1 MTQAFD
7 FIVVGGGSAG
17 AVIAS
22 RLSENPAFTVALV
35 EAGGRPPEREI
46 MPVACASLQLDPEA
60 DWMLWAHPGKAG
72 LGMTDRKMRT
82 PRGKMLGGSSGI
94 NYMVWVHGH
103 PDDFNNWEKLG
114 AKGWS
119 YDEVLPA
126 FKKIEDL
133 SPSNEIVIDR
143 DAHGVGGPVG
153 ISVRSP
159 MIPANRQFVEAAEAS
174 GIPRGD
180 YNGKD
185 RLNPAGV
192 SSLHQTNTRKG
203 KRSSTYQ
210 AYLAG
215 DVEARSNLTIITH
228 ALVTRVMLTGQ
239 GDTLAATGVE
249 YRDANGAPHMLT
261 ATKEVILSAGA
272 IGSPHIL
279 MLSGIGPRRELEA
292 VDISCRHDLPQVG
305 KGLKDHM
312 FCVMNFE
319 APGIG
324 VPLSEIG
331 ISMGLDALR
340 APIGPLPA
348 DPAEDAHL
356 KGELADLRDE
366 AIRRISEWDV
376 TGSGLASSSY
386 NDASAFFSSGVGPSY
401 SHDVQISF
409 MPGGVTADLWRNQLN
424 VDPKQAFDD
433 PDAAYAPDAEYIV
446 MIPQLAL
453 PRSEGEVVIETS
465 DPAVQPRIDMNY
477 YADPTDLKVMVAGM
491 RRSLDIVANWPG
503 ANKPGPWMASPGL
516 ARKHGHVS
524 GAVPSDAML
533 ENTALHF
540 STTVY
545 HVSCT
550 CRIGKVVDPHLNVY
564 GVKNLRVADAS
575 VMPEITSGNINAVV
589 IMIGERA
596 SEIIAAAHNE

>member
-7 FIVVGGGSAG
+7 FIIVGGGSAG

-22 RLSENPAFTVALV
+22 RLSENPAFKVALV

-60 DWMLWAHPGKAG
+60 DWMLWANPGKAG
-72 LGMTDRKMRT
+72 LGMTDRRMRT

-94 NYMVWVHGH
+94 NYMVWVRGH

-114 AKGWS
+114 AKGWN
-119 YDEVLPA
+119 YDQVLPA

-133 SPSNEIVIDR
+133 APSNEIVIDR
-143 DAHGVGGPVG
+143 DAHSVGGPVG

-159 MIPANRQFVEAAEAS
+159 MIPANRQFVEAAEAA

-185 RLNPAGV
+185 RLNPNGV

-210 AYLAG
+210 AYLKG

-228 ALVTRVMLTGQ
+228 ALVTRVTLDGE
-239 GDTLAATGVE
+239 GAGLAATGIE
-249 YRDANGAPHMLT
+249 YRDADGATQTLT
-261 ATKEVILSAGA
+261 ANKDVILSAGA

-292 VDISCRHDLPQVG
+292 ADIVCRHELPRVG

-331 ISMGLDALR
+331 ISMGPDVLR
-340 APIGPLPA
+340 APLGPLPA
-348 DPAEDAHL
+348 DPADDIHL
-356 KGELADLRDE
+356 TGELADLKAE
-366 AIRRISEWDV
+366 TVRRIEEWDQ
-376 TGSGLASSSY
+376 TGSGLASSSF
-386 NDASAFFSSGVGPSY
+386 NDASAFYSSGLGSQY

-409 MPGGVTADLWRNQLN
+409 MPGGVNADLWRNQLN
-424 VDPKQAFDD
+424 VDPTQAFDD
-433 PDAAYAPDAEYIV
+433 PEATYAVDAEYIV

-453 PRSEGEVVIETS
+453 PRSEGEVVIESS
-465 DPAVQPRIDMNY
+465 DPSVQPRIDMNY
-477 YADPTDLKVMVAGM
+477 YADPIDLKVMVAGM
-491 RRSLDIVANWPG
+491 RRSIDIVANWPG
-503 ANKPGPWMASPGL
+503 ANKPGPWMAPPAL
-516 ARKHGHVS
+516 ARKHGYVT
-524 GAVPSDAML
+524 GGIPSDALL

-550 CRIGKVVDPHLNVY
+550 CRIGHVVDPNLRVY
-564 GVKNLRVADAS
+564 GIKNLRIADAS
-575 VMPEITSGNINAVV
+575 VMPDITSGNINAVV
-589 IMIGERA
+589 IMIGEKA
-596 SEIIAAAHNE
+596 SEIIAADY